1 VQVTATLAGT
11 IVYPPSLS
19 NGQPMLQAIDHRSEE
34 LHCHKNSVVP
44 AGMFDFL
51 DSKPFAAASIGAIA
65 ATLCF
70 VSGVGGD
77 LGLFTIPPL
86 LMLTYWLIFR

>member
-1 VQVTATLAGT
+1 
-11 IVYPPSLS
+11 
-19 NGQPMLQAIDHRSEE
+19 
-34 LHCHKNSVVP
+34 
-44 AGMFDFL
+44 MFDFL
-51 DSKPFAAASIGAIA
+51 DSKSFAAATVGAITA
-65 ATLCF
+65 VLCF